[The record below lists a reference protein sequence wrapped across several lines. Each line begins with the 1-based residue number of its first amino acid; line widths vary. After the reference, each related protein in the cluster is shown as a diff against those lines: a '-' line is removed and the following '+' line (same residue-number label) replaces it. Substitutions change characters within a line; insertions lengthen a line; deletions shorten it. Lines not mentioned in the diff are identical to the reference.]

1 MLTAV
6 EQISDS
12 IEKYRANN
20 GCIQEA
26 AMGVGLNGRMVRLI
40 NNGLYFLKLPI
51 LFKSTTAAC
60 NGNVA
65 LMNIKLFEKNDQ
77 EEYGDRARKSLDW
90 ILSTQTQQGY
100 WYYNIPGWKNK
111 ISVVD
116 GDTAAL
122 ALLKGYKVLN
132 NRDYLDAAL
141 KWCNNILTNKSYTI
155 TPKGGLSFNYF
166 INGGKTAFTP
176 NATTITLRALG
187 GAYQVTQEEKYLKL
201 VPKAI
206 EFLNNSQLPS
216 GELRYNIYKEHYSCP
231 QYNAFE
237 FIDLYDYYKA
247 TNDDGVTKLMKDL
260 IEYLIP
266 KVNDDG
272 SVPFGCFHEQPL
284 IYYHSAVVGAAL
296 ASGYELNGKRI
307 CLKNADK
314 CINFVL
320 SHQNKDGTISYG
332 RKALLKIF
340 NDNVL
345 YPRPTAYIGYHLLII
360 WEQLKK
366 ENFLS

>member
-1 MLTAV
+1 M
-6 EQISDS
+6 
-12 IEKYRANN
+12 
-20 GCIQEA
+20 
-26 AMGVGLNGRMVRLI
+26 
-40 NNGLYFLKLPI
+40 
-51 LFKSTTAAC
+51 
-60 NGNVA
+60 
-65 LMNIKLFEKNDQ
+65 
-77 EEYGDRARKSLDW
+77 
-90 ILSTQTQQGY
+90 
-100 WYYNIPGWKNK
+100 
-111 ISVVD
+111 D

-122 ALLKGYKVLN
+122 ALFKGYVLLN

-141 KWCNNILTNKSYTI
+141 KWCDYILTKKGYTI

-166 INGGKTAFTP
+166 INGGKTEFIP

-187 GAYQVTQEEKYLKL
+187 NAYQVTQDEKYLKL
-201 VPKAI
+201 IPKAI
-206 EFLNNSQLPS
+206 KFLNESQLPS
-216 GELRYNIYKEHYSCP
+216 GELRYNIYKTHYRCP

-247 TNDDGVTKLMKDL
+247 TNDEAVIKIMKKL

-272 SVPFGCFHEQPL
+272 SVPFGCFHERPL

-296 ASGYELNGKRI
+296 ANGYELNGKKI

-314 CINFVL
+314 CMKFVM
-320 SHQNKDGTISYG
+320 SHQNEDGTISYG

-345 YPRPTAYIGYHLLII
+345 YPRLTAYIGYHLIII
-360 WEQLKK
+360 WEQLQK
-366 ENFLS
+366 ETDF